1 MEKTARK
8 VNEQFPESEA
18 FYSELEEEDKNTD
31 ITSLHELITLSG
43 KQSKLKGTLISLRE
57 LS

>member
-1 MEKTARK
+1 MKKTARK

-31 ITSLHELITLSG
+31 ITSLHEFITLSG
-43 KQSKLKGTLISLRE
+43 KQSKLKGTLIS
-57 LS
+57 

>member
-18 FYSELEEEDKNTD
+18 FYNELEEEDKNTD

-43 KQSKLKGTLISLRE
+43 KQSKLKGTLIS
-57 LS
+57 